1 MVFVFGK
8 KINCGKNYMSG
19 HSGKSSYSSVTIQNS
34 KVEQFLNKCESFF
47 IYYQLFF
54 QVFYRLQNKN
64 KKKIFYYFYISHYLS
79 STISYNSLPQV
90 FQIRSLRFIKVL
102 LCSTWFEKFSSKL
115 LFWEVVSCGKL
126 VSFVNNSTTT
136 LGPQIVQ
143 YE

>member
-19 HSGKSSYSSVTIQNS
+19 HSGKSSYSSVTIQNL

-47 IYYQLFF
+47 ICYQLLF

-64 KKKIFYYFYISHYLS
+64 NNFFYNFY
-79 STISYNSLPQV
+79 ISYNSLPQV

-136 LGPQIVQ
+136 LVPQIVR

>member
-19 HSGKSSYSSVTIQNS
+19 HSGKSSYSSVTIQNL

-47 IYYQLFF
+47 IYYQLLF
-54 QVFYRLQNKN
+54 QVFYRLQ
-64 KKKIFYYFYISHYLS
+64 KKVIIFFPNFYISHYLS

-136 LGPQIVQ
+136 LGPQIVR
-143 YE
+143 YI